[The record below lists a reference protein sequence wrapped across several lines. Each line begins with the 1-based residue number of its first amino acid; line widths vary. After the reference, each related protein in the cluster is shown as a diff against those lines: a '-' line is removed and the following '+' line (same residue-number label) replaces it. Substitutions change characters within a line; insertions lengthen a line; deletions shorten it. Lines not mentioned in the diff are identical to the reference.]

1 MPARDRLHDVVK
13 TALIRDG
20 WTITHDPLRL
30 TSGRRSLYVDLGAE
44 RLLAAEKNAFRIAVE
59 IKTFSGPSDVDTLEQ
74 AMGQHVLYRAL
85 LQAQDPGRLLFLAI
99 PDDVWNTLF
108 QEPIGELALVHALDR
123 IICFDPVEERIIQWT
138 PPLPGVKSSK
148 ES

>member
-1 MPARDRLHDVVK
+1 MPARDRLHTVVRN
-13 TALIRDG
+13 ALIRDG

-30 TSGRRSLYVDLGAE
+30 TSGRRNLYVDLGAE
-44 RLLAAEKNAFRIAVE
+44 RLLAAEKGALRIAVE

-85 LQAQDPGRLLFLAI
+85 LSGQDPGRMLFLAV

-108 QEPIGELALVHALDR
+108 QEPIGETALQYALDR
-123 IICFDPVEERIIQWT
+123 VFSFDPAEERIIQWT
-138 PPLPGVKSSK
+138 PPLSG
-148 ES
+148 ET

>member
-1 MPARDRLHDVVK
+1 MPARDRLHDAVRN
-13 TALIRDG
+13 ALIRDG

-44 RLLAAEKNAFRIAVE
+44 RLFAAEKGTLRIAVE
-59 IKTFSGPSDVDTLEQ
+59 IKTFSGPSDIDSLEQ

-85 LQAQDPGRLLFLAI
+85 LSTQDPGRLLFLAV

-108 QEPIGELALVHALDR
+108 QEPIGETALKYALDR
-123 IICFDPVEERIIQWT
+123 VICFDPVEERIIQWT
-138 PPLPGVKSSK
+138 PPLLGAT
-148 ES
+148 

>member
-1 MPARDRLHDVVK
+1 MPARDRLHDAVRN
-13 TALIRDG
+13 ALVRDG

-44 RLLAAEKNAFRIAVE
+44 RLLAAEKGTLRIAVE
-59 IKTFSGPSDVDTLEQ
+59 IKTFSGPSDIDSLEQ

-85 LQAQDPGRLLFLAI
+85 LSTQDPGRLLFLAV

-108 QEPIGELALVHALDR
+108 QEPIGVTALEHALDR
-123 IICFDPVEERIIQWT
+123 VICFNPVEERIIQWT
-138 PPLPGVKSSK
+138 PPLLGAT
-148 ES
+148 